1 MEIIK
6 IKTSDLYEKKKTTNI
21 YTCNF
26 TSSELSE
33 LEKFLVII

>member
-6 IKTSDLYEKKKTTNI
+6 MKASDLYEKKQQQI

-26 TSSELSE
+26 TSSELKR
-33 LEKFLVII
+33 LGLQL

>member
-6 IKTSDLYEKKKTTNI
+6 MKASDLYEKNKQI